1 MWLDLQ
7 AEFTITTNKQA
18 LLFDMSIALFLAW
31 IVLSVLTCLGFMHFQ
46 KLEVAGLFLMPLIPK
61 HLPGWLV
68 ARGVHS
74 LFFFFCFF

>member
-68 ARGVHS
+68 GLTLRGAGAG
-74 LFFFFCFF
+74 FT